1 MAKDFAKNRHSL
13 VRETHA
19 KDEEENLENIEQE
32 EDESRHEPCL
42 EYSDSRMVLGK
53 HDKSMGQMRRSM
65 T

>member
-13 VRETHA
+13 VRETLA

-53 HDKSMGQMRRSM
+53 HD
-65 T
+65 